1 MVAGD
6 RFRPEVLATVRDPT
20 GSPVTMYWATT
31 VLRTQVSRSP
41 RTFHDAI
48 LFHFQ
53 PYKLIRTRGFV
64 KR

>member
-41 RTFHDAI
+41 RSSMTRFCSI
-48 LFHFQ
+48 FN
-53 PYKLIRTRGFV
+53 LIS
-64 KR
+64 